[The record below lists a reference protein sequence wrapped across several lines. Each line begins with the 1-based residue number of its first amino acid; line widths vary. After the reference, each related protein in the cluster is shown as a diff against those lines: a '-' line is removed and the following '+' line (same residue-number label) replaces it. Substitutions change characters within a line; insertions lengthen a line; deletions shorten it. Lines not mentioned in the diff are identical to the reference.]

1 MKEFAYKLVKGIDR
15 KDIPRDKRDM
25 INDLIALGIVTSGKI
40 IQLKSK
46 YRIGKVDV
54 TKKGF
59 GFLIPIGVKE
69 KDYLIEAH
77 HLNGASKG
85 DLVVAER
92 LFNKKG
98 RPKAK
103 VVYILEKAFAYTVA
117 YLTYEFKNGKKQPVL
132 KNIKT
137 DMPIFV
143 SEKKKTLKKLP
154 DGAVFKVNNYTAKI
168 EEVLGVLQDPWVDEK
183 ISLALYN
190 KKEEFSKKAIKEA
203 RAYGDYVDKS
213 MYPDRVDL
221 TDLPFCTIDPPTA
234 KDHDDAIYFDKEK
247 NELYVAIADVSE
259 YVYLNGNIDREAKER
274 GFSIYFPHKA
284 IPMLPRELSENICS
298 LKEHEDRLAFVFK
311 ITLNEKNEVVKEELF
326 EAIINSH
333 RKYSYD
339 RVDEFL
345 DGKFENIDDTDKEIL
360 EWLMPLW
367 DRVKNIRAQRLK
379 TGLEF
384 ESDEIKMTLDENGM
398 IKDVTLEKETPSHK
412 LIEDCMLL
420 ANKAAAK
427 MIDFGIFRV
436 HDKPSQTSLDELYS
450 ELGALGIDVD
460 VDEKDFTKVVE
471 GIQSQAKEMGIKK
484 FVDKLIIRSQ
494 QQARYDATN
503 TGHFALGF
511 ERYTHFTSPIR
522 RYSDLTLHR
531 ILKATIK
538 GEKKILDYIL
548 RNVEALVVK
557 LSELEREAM
566 KVEWD
571 FYDRKYA
578 RYADLHIGDVY
589 KGIIE
594 DTEIPPIA
602 KILEDKLL
610 GARVFLKDKQKFN
623 LFEKVDIEIVKANI
637 ATAKIKGK
645 VKKEE
650 SESIIESGG
659 E

>member
-1 MKEFAYKLVKGIDR
+1 MKEFAFKLVQGIQR
-15 KDIPRDKRDM
+15 KDIPRDKRDI
-25 INDLIALGIVTSGKI
+25 INDLIALGIVTDGEVIK
-40 IQLKSK
+40 LKPD
-46 YRIGKVDV
+46 YRVGKVDV

-85 DLVVAER
+85 DLVIAKK
-92 LFNKKG
+92 LNNKKG

-103 VVYILEKAFAYTVA
+103 VVYILEKAFAYSVV
-117 YLTYEFKNGKKQPVL
+117 YLTYEVKKGKKIPVL

-137 DMPIFV
+137 DQPVFV
-143 SEKKKTLKKLP
+143 NEKKKTLKKLP
-154 DGAVFKVNNYTAKI
+154 EGAVFKVNNYTAKI
-168 EEVLGVLQDPWVDEK
+168 EEVLGVLDDPWVDDK

-203 RAYGDYVDKS
+203 KAFGDYVDKS

-221 TDLPFCTIDPPTA
+221 TELSFCTIDPESA

-247 NELYVAIADVSE
+247 NEVYVAIADVSE
-259 YVYLNGNIDREAKER
+259 YVYLNGNIDKEAKER
-274 GFSIYFPHKA
+274 GFSIYFPHKSV
-284 IPMLPRELSENICS
+284 PMLPRELSENICS
-298 LKEHEDRLAFVFK
+298 LKENEDRLAFVFK
-311 ITLNEKNEVVKEELF
+311 ITLDENNEVIKEELF
-326 EAIINSH
+326 EGIIKSK

-345 DGKFENIDDTDKEIL
+345 DGNLENIDDIDKEIL
-360 EWLMPLW
+360 SWLLPLW
-367 DRVKNIRAQRLK
+367 ERVKHIRGERLK
-379 TGLEF
+379 SGLEF
-384 ESDEIKMTLDENGM
+384 ESDEIRMKLDENGM
-398 IKDVTLEKETPSHK
+398 IKEVKIEKETPSHK

-436 HDKPSQTSLDELYS
+436 HEKPSQTSIDELYA
-450 ELGALGIDVD
+450 ELGSLGINVN
-460 VDEKDFTKVVE
+460 VDESDFVKVVE
-471 GIQSQAKEMGIKK
+471 DIQKQASELGIKK

-494 QQARYDATN
+494 QQARYDACN
-503 TGHFALGF
+503 IGHFALGF
-511 ERYTHFTSPIR
+511 DRYTHFTSPIR

-538 GEKKILDYIL
+538 NEKKILDYIL
-548 RNVEALVVK
+548 RNIEALVVK

-578 RYADLHIGDVY
+578 RVAKENIGRVY

-610 GARVFLKDKQKFN
+610 GARVFLKDKEKFN
-623 LFEKVDIEIVKANI
+623 LFEKVDIEITNANI

-645 VKKEE
+645 VKKD
-650 SESIIESGG
+650 
-659 E
+659 

>member
-1 MKEFAYKLVKGIDR
+1 MKEFAYKLIQGIER
-15 KDIPRDKRDM
+15 KDIPRDKRDI
-25 INDLIALGIVTSGKI
+25 INDLIALGIVTDGKI
-40 IQLKSK
+40 IKLKPK

-59 GFLIPIGVKE
+59 GFLIPLGVKE

-85 DLVVAER
+85 DLVIAER
-92 LFNKKG
+92 LMNKKG

-117 YLTYEFKNGKKQPVL
+117 YLTYEYKKGKKQPVL
-132 KNIKT
+132 KNVKT
-137 DMPIFV
+137 DMPIYV
-143 SEKKKTLKKLP
+143 NEKKKTLKKLP
-154 DGAVFKVNNYTAKI
+154 DGAVFKVNNYTLKI

-203 RAYGDYVDKS
+203 RAFGDYVDKS

-221 TDLPFCTIDPPTA
+221 TNLPFCTIDPPTA
-234 KDHDDAIYFDKEK
+234 KDHDDAIYYDKDK
-247 NELYVAIADVSE
+247 NEIYVAIADVSE
-259 YVYLNGNIDREAKER
+259 YVYLNGNIDKEAKER

-298 LKEHEDRLAFVFK
+298 LKENVDRLAFVFK
-311 ITLNEKNEVVKEELF
+311 ITLDNNNEVIKEELF
-326 EAIINSH
+326 EAIIKSH

-345 DGKFENIDDTDKEIL
+345 EGKFENIDETDKEIL
-360 EWLMPLW
+360 DWLMPLW
-367 DRVKNIRAQRLK
+367 ERVKNIRTKRLK
-379 TGLEF
+379 KGFEF
-384 ESDEIKMTLDENGM
+384 ESDEIRMSLDENGM
-398 IKDVTLEKETPSHK
+398 IKEIKIEKGTPSHK

-420 ANKAAAK
+420 ANQAAAK

-436 HDKPSQTSLDELYS
+436 HEKPSQNSLDDLYS
-450 ELGALGIDVD
+450 ELASLGINVD
-460 VDEKDFTKVVE
+460 VDEKDFSKVVLD
-471 GIQSQAKEMGIKK
+471 IQKQADSLGIKK
-484 FVDKLIIRSQ
+484 YVDKLIIRSQ
-494 QQARYDATN
+494 QQARYDATC
-503 TGHFALGF
+503 TPHFALGF
-511 ERYTHFTSPIR
+511 DRYTHFTSPIR

-538 GEKKILDYIL
+538 NQKKILDYIL

-578 RYADLHIGDVY
+578 RYAELHIGDVY

-610 GARVFLKDKQKFN
+610 GARVFLKDKEKFN
-623 LFEKVDIEIVKANI
+623 LFEKVNVEITNSNI
-637 ATAKIKGK
+637 ATAKIKGR
-645 VKKEE
+645 VKKD
-650 SESIIESGG
+650 
-659 E
+659 

>member
-1 MKEFAYKLVKGIDR
+1 VKEFVFKLVKGIDR
-15 KDIPRDKRDM
+15 KDIPRDKRD
-25 INDLIALGIVTSGKI
+25 ILNDLIALGVVTDGKI
-40 IQLKSK
+40 IKLKSS
-46 YRIGKVDV
+46 YRAGKVDV

-69 KDYLIEAH
+69 KDYLIESH
-77 HLNGASKG
+77 HLNGASRG
-85 DLVVAER
+85 DLVIAQR

-103 VVYILEKAFAYTVA
+103 VIYILEKAFAYSVV
-117 YLTYEFKNGKKQPVL
+117 YLTFEIKNGKKVPVL

-137 DMPIFV
+137 DQPTFV
-143 SEKKKTLKKLP
+143 NEKKKTLKKLP
-154 DGAVFKVNNYTAKI
+154 EGAVFKVNNYTAKI
-168 EEVLGVLQDPWVDEK
+168 EEVLGVLDDPWIDDK

-203 RAYGDYVDKS
+203 KAFGDYVDKS
-213 MYPDRVDL
+213 MYPHRIDL
-221 TDLPFCTIDPPTA
+221 THLSFCTIDPESA
-234 KDHDDAIYFDKEK
+234 KDHDDAIYFDTEK

-259 YVYLNGNIDREAKER
+259 YVYLNGNIDKEAKER
-274 GFSIYFPHKA
+274 GFSIYFPHKSV
-284 IPMLPRELSENICS
+284 PMLPRELSENICS
-298 LKEHEDRLAFVFK
+298 LKENEDRLAFIFK
-311 ITLNEKNEVVKEELF
+311 ITLDKNNEVLKEELF
-326 EAIINSH
+326 EGIIKSK

-339 RVDEFL
+339 KVDEFL
-345 DGKFENIDDTDKEIL
+345 EGKLDNTDEIDKEIL
-360 EWLMPLW
+360 QWLLPLW
-367 DRVKNIRAQRLK
+367 QRIKKIRHKRLK
-379 TGLEF
+379 SGLEF
-384 ESDEIKMTLDENGM
+384 ESDEIRMVLDENGM
-398 IKDVTLEKETPSHK
+398 IKQVNLEKETPSHK

-436 HDKPSQTSLDELYS
+436 HEKPSQTSVDELYS
-450 ELGALGIDVD
+450 ELGALGINVN
-460 VDEKDFTKVVE
+460 VDEKDFVKVVSD
-471 GIQSQAKEMGIKK
+471 IQKQADELGIKK

-494 QQARYDATN
+494 QQARYDASN
-503 TGHFALGF
+503 IGHFALGF
-511 ERYTHFTSPIR
+511 DRYTHFTSPIR

-538 GEKKILDYIL
+538 NEKKILEYIL

-578 RYADLHIGDVY
+578 RVANENIGKIY

-610 GARVFLKDKQKFN
+610 GARVFLKDKEKFN
-623 LFEKVDIEIVKANI
+623 LFEKVDIEITNANI

-645 VKKEE
+645 VKKD
-650 SESIIESGG
+650 
-659 E
+659 

>member
-1 MKEFAYKLVKGIDR
+1 MKEFAFKLVQGIQR
-15 KDIPRDKRDM
+15 KDIPRDKRDI
-25 INDLIALGIVTSGKI
+25 INDLIALGIVTDGEVIK
-40 IQLKSK
+40 LKPD
-46 YRIGKVDV
+46 YRVGKVDV

-85 DLVVAER
+85 DLVIAKK
-92 LFNKKG
+92 LNNKKG

-103 VVYILEKAFAYTVA
+103 VVYILEKAFAYSVV
-117 YLTYEFKNGKKQPVL
+117 YLTYEVKKGKKVPVL

-137 DMPIFV
+137 DQPVFV
-143 SEKKKTLKKLP
+143 NEKKKTLKKLP
-154 DGAVFKVNNYTAKI
+154 EGAVFKVNNYTAKI
-168 EEVLGVLQDPWVDEK
+168 EEVLGVLDDPWVDDK

-203 RAYGDYVDKS
+203 KAFGDYVDKS

-221 TDLPFCTIDPPTA
+221 TELSFCTIDPESA

-247 NELYVAIADVSE
+247 NEVYVAIADVSE
-259 YVYLNGNIDREAKER
+259 YVYLNGNIDKEAKER
-274 GFSIYFPHKA
+274 GFSIYFPHKSV
-284 IPMLPRELSENICS
+284 PMLPRELSENICS
-298 LKEHEDRLAFVFK
+298 LKENEDRLAFVFK
-311 ITLNEKNEVVKEELF
+311 ITLDENNEVIKEELF
-326 EAIINSH
+326 EGIIKSK

-345 DGKFENIDDTDKEIL
+345 DGNLENIDDIDKEIL
-360 EWLMPLW
+360 SWLLPLW
-367 DRVKNIRAQRLK
+367 ERVKHIRGERLK
-379 TGLEF
+379 SGLEF
-384 ESDEIKMTLDENGM
+384 ESDEIRMTLDENGM
-398 IKDVTLEKETPSHK
+398 IKEVKIEKETPSHK

-436 HDKPSQTSLDELYS
+436 HEKPSQTSIDELYA
-450 ELGALGIDVD
+450 ELGSLGINVK
-460 VDEKDFTKVVE
+460 VDERDFVKVVE
-471 GIQSQAKEMGIKK
+471 DIQKQASELGIKK

-494 QQARYDATN
+494 QQARYDACN
-503 TGHFALGF
+503 IGHFALGF
-511 ERYTHFTSPIR
+511 DRYTHFTSPIR

-538 GEKKILDYIL
+538 NEKKILDYIL
-548 RNVEALVVK
+548 RNIEALVVK

-578 RYADLHIGDVY
+578 RVAKENIGRVY

-610 GARVFLKDKQKFN
+610 GARVFLKDKEKFN
-623 LFEKVDIEIVKANI
+623 LFEKVDIEITNANI

-645 VKKEE
+645 VKKD
-650 SESIIESGG
+650 
-659 E
+659 

>member
-1 MKEFAYKLVKGIDR
+1 MKEFAYKLIKGIDR
-15 KDIPRDKRDM
+15 KDIPRDKRD
-25 INDLIALGIVTSGKI
+25 IVNDLIALGIVTNGKI

-59 GFLIPIGVKE
+59 GFLIPMGVKE

-85 DLVVAER
+85 DLVIAER

-103 VVYILEKAFAYTVA
+103 VIYILEKAFAYTVA
-117 YLTYEFKNGKKQPVL
+117 YLTFEYKNGKKEIVL
-132 KNIKT
+132 RNIKT
-137 DMPIFV
+137 DLPIYV
-143 SEKKKTLKKLP
+143 KEKKKTLKKLP

-168 EEVLGVLQDPWVDEK
+168 EEVLGVLQDAWIDDK

-190 KKEEFSKKAIKEA
+190 KKEEFSKKAVKEA
-203 RAYGDYVDKS
+203 KAFGDFVDKS
-213 MYPDRVDL
+213 MYPNRVDL
-221 TDLPFCTIDPPTA
+221 TNLSFCTIDPPTA
-234 KDHDDAIYFDKEK
+234 KDHDDAIYFDVKK

-259 YVYLNGNIDREAKER
+259 YVYLNGNIDKEAKER

-284 IPMLPRELSENICS
+284 VPMLPRELSENICS
-298 LKEHEDRLAFVFK
+298 LKENEDRLAFVFK
-311 ITLNEKNEVVKEELF
+311 IKLDENNEVVKEELF
-326 EAIINSH
+326 EAVIHSH

-345 DGKFENIDDTDKEIL
+345 EGRFENTDEIDAEIL
-360 EWLMPLW
+360 KWLMPLW
-367 DRVKNIRAQRLK
+367 ERVQKIRTKRLK
-379 TGLEF
+379 SGLEF
-384 ESDEIKMTLDENGM
+384 ESDEIRMSLDENGM
-398 IKDVTLEKETPSHK
+398 IKDVKIEKETPSHK

-436 HDKPSQTSLDELYS
+436 HEKPSQTSLDELYS
-450 ELGALGIDVD
+450 DLASLGIEVD
-460 VDEKDFTKVVE
+460 VDEKDFTKVVND
-471 GIQSQAKEMGIKK
+471 IQKQANELGIKK

-494 QQARYDATN
+494 QQARYDAACTP
-503 TGHFALGF
+503 HFALGF

-531 ILKATIK
+531 ILKATIR
-538 GEKKILDYIL
+538 GEQKILDYIL

-578 RYADLHIGDVY
+578 RFAEMHIGDVY
-589 KGIIE
+589 KGVVE

-602 KILEDKLL
+602 KIMEDKLL
-610 GARVFLKDKQKFN
+610 GARVFLKDKRQFN
-623 LFEKVDIEIVKANI
+623 LFEKVNVEIVSSNI

-645 VKKEE
+645 VKEVDV
-650 SESIIESGG
+650 
-659 E
+659 